1 MTHFPSFEDKNTAE
15 QTQTPSG
22 DPIRLSEV
30 KDKLA
35 NSFYMLF
42 NPRQGIRENVGACH
56 GSITHVCGIQAVNY
70 ICIHTQNL
78 LKYSC
83 FTIDNTETSE
93 MQPSEFGCELC
104 VVATVLS

>member
-42 NPRQGIRENVGACH
+42 NPR
-56 GSITHVCGIQAVNY
+56 
-70 ICIHTQNL
+70 
-78 LKYSC
+78 
-83 FTIDNTETSE
+83 
-93 MQPSEFGCELC
+93 
-104 VVATVLS
+104 